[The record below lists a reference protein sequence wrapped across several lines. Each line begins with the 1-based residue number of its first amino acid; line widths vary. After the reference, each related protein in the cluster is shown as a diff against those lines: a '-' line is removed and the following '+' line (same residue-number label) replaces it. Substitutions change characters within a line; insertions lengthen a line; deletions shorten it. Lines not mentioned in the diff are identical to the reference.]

1 MWYHDD
7 LKELYSNLK
16 TSAQGLSVAEAEK
29 RLSENGKN
37 EISSKKKKSF
47 FQRFLLSLCD
57 RMTAVLIIAA
67 AISFVTSY
75 ISREGF
81 ADPIIILIIVIANGL
96 IATVQESRAERAL
109 EALKRMTSPETTV
122 LRDGKTKR
130 IASSDLVVGDVFLLE
145 KGDIVPCDARLIDT
159 NELLVDESALTGES
173 VGIYKDHKARPNA
186 GCPISE
192 AYNSVFTSAHIISGR
207 AKAVAVKTGMRTCV
221 GEIAGM
227 ISSDNEQTPLQK
239 RLAKLS
245 GMLGNLTIGICIL
258 IFVFSL
264 LKGMD
269 VGEMF
274 MTSVSLSVAAIP
286 EGLPAIVTVVLSAG
300 VQTLARKK
308 AVVKRLPAVETLG
321 CAGVICSDKTGTLT
335 CNKMTVTKVF
345 GDTAE
350 LKKAFA
356 LCNND
361 SSPTEIALSN
371 FVGEVNSVR
380 VEFPRVREIPFDSVK
395 KFMVTAH
402 KTKNGFVVYLKGA
415 PDVVS
420 GYCISGKDE
429 IVEQTAMMTSN
440 ALRVMCFAKYECVSL
455 PSDLLS
461 VRFKFIGL
469 CGISDPPRPEAK
481 EAVRICK
488 KAGIRP
494 IMITGDHPET
504 ALSIAKQLGISDEK
518 GIVLTEKE
526 VSNLSERDFLKVVDR
541 CNVFAR
547 VTPSFKLRIVSALKS
562 KGNVVA
568 MTGDGVNDAPALKR
582 ADIGCAMGIGGT
594 EVAKESA
601 DMILTDDNFS
611 TVVSAVKEGR
621 GIYENIRRAVHFLL
635 SCNIGEL
642 FTVFFAI
649 IASLPSP
656 LSAIQLLWVNLTTDS
671 LPAIALGLEKTDDS
685 VMEQK
690 PIKPN
695 SPLFSGTRV
704 ARIIF
709 EGFLIGTLAISAFVF
724 GNNTASF
731 DVGRTMC
738 FLVLSVSQLFHSF
751 NLRTEK
757 SVFSRRKKKNP
768 FVWVS
773 FFFCFAMQSSVILI
787 SRAAELFGVVEL
799 TGQQWIVAIA
809 FSIVPLFVSEI
820 LKKVGVYE
828 K

>member
-7 LKELYSNLK
+7 LKELYSSLK
-16 TSAQGLSVAEAEK
+16 TSALGLSAEEAEK
-29 RLSENGKN
+29 RLAENGKN
-37 EISSKKKKSF
+37 ELSGKKKKSF
-47 FQRFLLSLCD
+47 FQRFLRSLCD
-57 RMTAVLIIAA
+57 RMTAVLLIAA

-75 ISREGF
+75 ISGEGF
-81 ADPIIILIIVIANGL
+81 ADPIIILIIVAANGF
-96 IATVQESRAERAL
+96 IATVQESRAEKAL

-130 IASSDLVVGDVFLLE
+130 IPSNELVAGDVFLLE

-173 VGIYKDHKARPNA
+173 VGIYKDHKARPKD

-192 AYNSVFTSAHIISGR
+192 AYNSVFTSAYIISGR
-207 AKAVAVKTGMRTCV
+207 AKAVAVKTGMKTCV

-227 ISSDNEQTPLQK
+227 ISSDSEQTPLQK

-335 CNKMTVTKVF
+335 CNRMTVTKLF
-345 GDTAE
+345 GDEEE

-361 SSPTEIALSN
+361 SSPTELALTSY
-371 FVGEVNSVR
+371 VGEVNSVR
-380 VEFPRVREIPFDSVK
+380 VELPRVREIPFDSVK
-395 KFMVTAH
+395 KFMLTAH

-415 PDVVS
+415 PDVIS
-420 GYCISGKDE
+420 GYCASGKE
-429 IVEQTAMMTSN
+429 VIAAETAKLTSN
-440 ALRVMCFAKYECVSL
+440 ALRVMCFAKYECASL
-455 PSDLLS
+455 PSELLS
-461 VRFKFIGL
+461 GRFRFIGL
-469 CGISDPPRPEAK
+469 CGISDPPRPEAR

-494 IMITGDHPET
+494 VMITGDHPET
-504 ALSIAKQLGISDEK
+504 ALAIAKQIGISDEN

-526 VSNLSERDFLKVVDR
+526 VGELSEREFLRAVDK

-547 VTPSFKLRIVSALKS
+547 VTPSFKLRIVTALKS

-568 MTGDGVNDAPALKR
+568 MTGDGVNDAPALKK
-582 ADIGCAMGIGGT
+582 ADIGCAMGISGT

-621 GIYENIRRAVHFLL
+621 GIYANIKRAVHFLL

-671 LPAIALGLEKTDDS
+671 LPAIALGLEKTDDG

-704 ARIIF
+704 MRIIF
-709 EGFLIGTLAISAFVF
+709 EGILIGTLAISAFVI
-724 GNNTASF
+724 GTNTSSF

-768 FVWVS
+768 FVWIS
-773 FFFCFAMQSSVILI
+773 FFFCFALQASVILI
-787 SRAAELFGVVEL
+787 PRAAELFGVVSLGMTE
-799 TGQQWIVAIA
+799 WAICIA
-809 FSIVPLFVSEI
+809 LSSVPLWVNE
-820 LKKVGVYE
+820 VY
-828 K
+828 KMLIK